1 MTIGQADARLQ
12 AVIERLR
19 AFVAAREWKKFHDPK
34 NLAMGIASEAGEL
47 LSELRWVDG
56 HNADRHVGSTE
67 HRPKIENEVA
77 DVAIA
82 LLLFCDRTGIDLL
95 SAIDRKITINEFNY
109 PAPTSRGRAERP
121 VTTGVARPSRVIAVD
136 WSGEVSGG
144 AKATWLAEVCDGH
157 VIRLENGRTRNQV
170 ANELI
175 RIVHEHPETV
185 VGLDFAFSFPAWFV
199 RHLGGADHTALWQA
213 VGERGEKWL
222 ADCESPF
229 WGRPGIK
236 NPRAGEGFRST
247 EKGVGRLVGAH
258 SKSVFQIGGA
268 GTVGTG
274 SIRGMPILLK
284 LRDAGFA
291 IWPFDKPVLPVVV
304 EIYPRL
310 LTGPVKKSDPIERDR
325 YLSANFPELSATL
338 RVQSINSEDAFDAIV
353 SALVMWRSI
362 DELPPNGQGSNSAA
376 IIEGEIWVPSSVLI
390 SAQETRRGTRIP
402 ILF

>member
-19 AFVAAREWKKFHDPK
+19 SFVAAREWKKFHDPK
-34 NLAMGIASEAGEL
+34 NLAMAIASEAGEL

-56 HNADRHVGSTE
+56 LNADHHVNSAE

-82 LLLFCDRTGIDLL
+82 LILFCDRAGIDLL
-95 SAIDRKITINEFNY
+95 TAIDRKITINENNY
-109 PAPTSRGRAERP
+109 PARASRGQAERP
-121 VTTGVARPSRVIAVD
+121 ATDGGAKPSRVVAVD
-136 WSGEVSGG
+136 WSGEARGG
-144 AKATWLAEVCDGH
+144 AKTTWLAEVCDGQ

-170 ANELI
+170 ADELI
-175 RIVHEHPETV
+175 RIVHDHPDTV
-185 VGLDFAFSFPAWFV
+185 IGLDFAFSFPEWFV
-199 RHLGGADHTALWQA
+199 RHLDARDHSALWQLVA
-213 VGERGEKWL
+213 ESGERWL
-222 ADCESPF
+222 AECEAPF

-236 NPRAGEGFRST
+236 NPKTGEEFRST
-247 EKGVGRLVGAH
+247 EQGVGRLVGGQ

-274 SIRGMPILLK
+274 SIRGMPVLLK

-291 IWPFDKPVLPVVV
+291 IWPFDKPILPVVV

-310 LTGPVKKSDPIERDR
+310 LTGPVKKSDPTERER
-325 YLSANFPELSATL
+325 YLHAHFPDLSPIF
-338 RVQSINSEDAFDAIV
+338 RIQGINSEDAFDALV

-362 DELPPNGQGSNSAA
+362 NELPPNGQGSNA
-376 IIEGEIWVPSSVLI
+376 IATIEGEIWAPSAVLFSARNTAPSVL
-390 SAQETRRGTRIP
+390 
-402 ILF
+402 

>member
-1 MTIGQADARLQ
+1 MMIGQEDARLQ
-12 AVIERLR
+12 AVVERLR
-19 AFVAAREWKKFHDPK
+19 SFVAARKWWKFHDPK
-34 NLAMGIASEAGEL
+34 NLAMAIASEAGEL

-56 HNADRHVGSTE
+56 HDADRHVSSTE
-67 HRPKIENEVA
+67 HRPNIENEVA

-109 PAPTSRGRAERP
+109 PARASRGEAERP

-136 WSGEVSGG
+136 WSGEASGG
-144 AKATWLAEVCDGH
+144 AKTTWLAEVCNGQ
-157 VIRLENGRTRNQV
+157 VIRLENGRTREQV
-170 ANELI
+170 ADELI
-175 RIVHEHPETV
+175 RIVHNYPDTV
-185 VGLDFAFSFPAWFV
+185 IGLDFAFSFPEWFV
-199 RHLGGADHTALWQA
+199 RHIGAADHTALWQA

-229 WGRPGIK
+229 WGRPGRK
-236 NPRAGEGFRST
+236 NPRAAEEFRST
-247 EKGVGRLVGAH
+247 ERGVGRLVGGQ

-274 SIRGMPILLK
+274 SIRGMPVLLK
-284 LRDAGFA
+284 LRGAGIA

-310 LTGPVKKSDPIERDR
+310 LTGPVKKSHPTERDR
-325 YLSANFPELSATL
+325 YLYANFPDLSATF
-338 RVQSINSEDAFDAIV
+338 RDQGMNSEDAFDALV

-376 IIEGEIWVPSSVLI
+376 TIEGEIWAPNAVSISARNTAPSVL
-390 SAQETRRGTRIP
+390 
-402 ILF
+402 